1 MNYRIS
7 KLVLQVSCGAA
18 VLLVLFASVT
28 EILWIWILGMALLVG
43 GVVQALIFCKCPYC
57 GAKLEDTEPE
67 KQAETKQVEA
77 PAEAAEEK
85 DE

>member
-1 MNYRIS
+1 MKGKAHMNYRIS

-28 EILWIWILGMALLVG
+28 EILWIWILGTALLVG

-57 GAKLEDTEPE
+57 GAQFNTRGPLPKFCPECGKKLD
-67 KQAETKQVEA
+67 
-77 PAEAAEEK
+77 
-85 DE
+85 D